1 MLPLHPIKLAHT
13 PPRGP
18 PPHNCRGP
26 AWRGTSANLVSVSTN
41 VDGYQVTGEVELIAS
56 SLSAVSTAKGIA
68 HTLDRQNVNFVL
80 QSRSPSPT
88 QKVSL

>member
-13 PPRGP
+13 PPHRPTP
-18 PPHNCRGP
+18 PAPHNCRGP

-80 QSRSPSPT
+80 QSRPP
-88 QKVSL
+88 KR